1 MGVVIK
7 QSIRGTIVNYI
18 GACMG
23 AIIVLFIYPLCLTP
37 ELIGLTRILTE
48 FAVLFSFFAQA
59 GLPNTLVRFFPSFQD
74 EKTGH
79 HHVFFWL
86 MLIPAVGFVLFSLIF
101 MLFKVPFL
109 SYFSENSSLFTQ
121 YYYLGLPL
129 ALAWM
134 YISVTEV
141 ISSVSLRIVY
151 TKFTKEILVRLL
163 TAICIVLYFFK
174 ILSFEAFL
182 ISFVG
187 VYLINALAN
196 LLYIRSFFPIRLTP
210 EKGFPDKALSSEI
223 GRYMGYIVLVGL
235 GSTLVTKIDT
245 FMIGSMIGLSATGIY
260 SIAFFMVAFLE
271 IPYRSVFQISSPILS
286 KDMKEGNYPAVNLL
300 YKKITNNQLLISGL
314 IFILLW
320 VNLSNIYAIMP
331 KGHLFAEGRWVVLFI
346 GFTKMIDA
354 VTGVNSYILSYSKY
368 YRYSLWLIFL
378 LGIFTVVGNLLLIP
392 RFGITGAAIG
402 ALISFSL
409 YNFIVVAVVWKKLDL
424 QPFQKSNF
432 IGLGILVLV
441 LLAGLLLPSIVN
453 PYFDAFLRSALV
465 VVVFGILLYIAKPS
479 KEIDQLVLKGKILV
493 KEKFN
498 L

>member
-7 QSIRGTIVNYI
+7 QSIKGTVVNYI

-23 AIIVLFIYPLCLTP
+23 AIIVLFVYPLCLTP
-37 ELIGLTRILTE
+37 ELIGLTRLLTE

-59 GLPNTLVRFFPSFQD
+59 GLPNALVRFFPSFQD
-74 EKTGH
+74 EKSGH
-79 HHVFFWL
+79 HHLFFWL
-86 MLIPAVGFVLFSLIF
+86 MLIPAIGFMLFSLIF
-101 MLFKVPFL
+101 MLFKAPFL
-109 SYFSENSSLFTQ
+109 SYFSEKSALFTQ

-134 YISVTEV
+134 YIAVTES

-163 TAICIVLYFFK
+163 TAACIILYFFK
-174 ILSFEAFL
+174 VFSFQSFL

-187 VYLINALAN
+187 VYLTNALAN
-196 LLYIRSFFPIRLTP
+196 LWYIKSFFPIRLSP
-210 EKGFPDKALSSEI
+210 EKGFPGRALASEI

-260 SIAFFMVAFLE
+260 SVAFFMVAFLE

-286 KDMKEGNYPAVNLL
+286 KDMKEGNFGAVNQL

-331 KGHLFAEGRWVVLFI
+331 KGQLFAEGRWVVLFI

-354 VTGVNSYILSYSKY
+354 ITGINSYILSYSRY
-368 YRYSLWLIFL
+368 YRYSLGLMVL
-378 LGIFTVVGNLLLIP
+378 LGIFTVVSNLLLIP
-392 RFGITGAAIG
+392 KLGITGAAIG

-409 YNFIVVAVVWKKLDL
+409 YNFIVVGVVWKKLNL
-424 QPFQKSNF
+424 QPFQKSNL
-432 IGLGILVLV
+432 IGVGILILTVLPG
-441 LLAGLLLPSIVN
+441 LLIPSITNPYIDAFIRSGLLIIVFAGLL
-453 PYFDAFLRSALV
+453 YAT
-465 VVVFGILLYIAKPS
+465 KPS
-479 KEIDQLVLKGKILV
+479 KEIEQIIQKCRVLIV
-493 KEKFN
+493 ERFN
-498 L
+498 K